1 MMNARPTGMAGLLLI
16 LAAAR
21 ADPAALAIPG
31 GNPPVATLVSSL
43 PDPPIITVPDIL
55 ALAQLPAPLARA
67 PVPVLPPARSAA
79 DLVVVAPDAEGVFDE
94 ARVASVGDSDSI
106 PNPFRVRT
114 RPPLP
119 VVEVRLSIESIVIGG
134 RPDRNAAVING
145 ALYSPGETLD
155 GMRVAAI
162 SAEAVELRHN
172 QRLFRVPAQDG
183 PVTLRL
189 SR

>member
-1 MMNARPTGMAGLLLI
+1 MKARPARMLGFLFI

-21 ADPAALAIPG
+21 ADSAALPIPG
-31 GNPPVATLVSSL
+31 GNPPGATLVSSL
-43 PDPPIITVPDIL
+43 PDPPVITVPEIL
-55 ALAQLPAPLARA
+55 ALAQLPAPLARD
-67 PVPVLPPARSAA
+67 PVPVPPPAPSAA
-79 DLVVVAPDAEGVFDE
+79 DLVVVAPDADGVLDE
-94 ARVASVGDSDSI
+94 ARVASVGDSDGI
-106 PNPFRVRT
+106 PNPFRVRA

-119 VVEVRLSIESIVIGG
+119 IVEVRLSIESIVIGG

-172 QRLFRVPAQDG
+172 QLLFRVPAQDG